1 MDDEHGH
8 RKGTQ
13 QWFRVV
19 SVPPRWALAAVIFRR
34 ECFARIVGGDIAHP
48 VDRMAIIHLL
58 GAATAAERSTDTR
71 GRLAPPRRLA
81 LIALLAIGRAYGV
94 HRDEIVALLWPRETS
109 TRGSESLAALLDE
122 LRAEFGDDA
131 LFERADRLQLNTDRV
146 MTDVVQFESAA
157 DGHALEDA
165 AAAYNGEFL
174 EGFFL
179 DGAAEFE
186 QWASDQRIRL
196 ARRAAEAFDHL
207 ADAARDRG
215 DHVKLANWL
224 RRRVE
229 LEPYEPAPTLRLMRA
244 LESAGDAHAA
254 LRVGRTYESRIRTF
268 LETDPAPE
276 VLAETRRL
284 RAIVGPLAT
293 PSGGTPNAAKEP

>member
-1 MDDEHGH
+1 
-8 RKGTQ
+8 
-13 QWFRVV
+13 
-19 SVPPRWALAAVIFRR
+19 
-34 ECFARIVGGDIAHP
+34 
-48 VDRMAIIHLL
+48 MAIIHLL

-94 HRDEIVALLWPRETS
+94 HRDEIVSLLWPRETG
-109 TRGSESLAALLDE
+109 TRGSELLSALLDA

-131 LFERADRLQLNTDRV
+131 LFGRADRLQINSDRV
-146 MTDVVQFESAA
+146 MTDVVRFESAA
-157 DGHALEDA
+157 DGHATEDA
-165 AAAYNGEFL
+165 ATAYSGEFL

-179 DGAAEFE
+179 DGAVEFE

-196 ARRAAEAFDHL
+196 ARRAAEVFDQL

-215 DHVKLANWL
+215 DQVKLANWL
-224 RRRVE
+224 RRRAD
-229 LEPYEPAPTLRLMRA
+229 LEPYALAPTLQLMRA

-276 VLAETRRL
+276 VLTETRRL

-293 PSGGTPNAAKEP
+293 PSGGTPNASEKL